1 MKFFADNL
9 KFLRKKAGMSQEQL
23 GEKLALNRG
32 NIASYEKGTAEPRL
46 ENVLK
51 IVKLFNIELSDLLE
65 KDLSN
70 SAAIQEELEK
80 MGLPNEQ
87 APIAAEEATAHL
99 KAELIDNRMRLERFI
114 SQSDDMQKILEGFR
128 QFHKFKMSKSGD
140 ISRDVKNIADDYEN
154 LLEVMDAL
162 LLSHKEL
169 IKFLDDSK

>member
-9 KFLRKKAGMSQEQL
+9 KFLRKRAGLSQEQL
-23 GEKLALNRG
+23 GEKINLNRG

-80 MGLPNEQ
+80 MGLQ
-87 APIAAEEATAHL
+87 STTAPLAPEEATAHL

-114 SQSDDMQKILEGFR
+114 GQSDDMQKILEGFR
-128 QFHKFKMSKSGD
+128 QFHKFKMEKAGD

-154 LLEVMDAL
+154 LLEVMEAL
-162 LLSHKEL
+162 LVSHKEL
-169 IKFLDDSK
+169 IKYLDGSK